1 MPAISAKDDTS
12 ALIPHLCAVVD
23 QAGEALHIVCG
34 FDNSVQMEYAFAR
47 FVDNEIKMADK
58 GVYIPD
64 HSLQHYCFPANTSF
78 KEIRQRADEPGALP
92 AFVRNNGG
100 RKVCDLPL
108 QVASYTYSNR
118 NAFPR
123 GLGPDDIRVLSDP
136 EMSEPL
142 KCEVKQY
149 MERLAVFRKQVG
161 TQERFVTV
169 LDTARGSVVFDD
181 SGYGQLFLEKFLQH
195 LADRFFDPACRN
207 LKRVRETLITN
218 PGSELLA
225 QAAADR
231 RMYSRLDL
239 RLVPERIAYHPNL
252 VIAGQ
257 KKGTSSIHR
266 LGTDMADLRQ
276 LVADYRLHM
285 SERNLYIRALLS
297 VRDQGFAPGFIAS
310 SLLAQQFFSQELDVF
325 RQQGLPPEASSAAS
339 RKAARE
345 LQERFGIEIP
355 EIRTKQTRNP
365 NKIKGHKL

>member
-1 MPAISAKDDTS
+1 M
-12 ALIPHLCAVVD
+12 
-23 QAGEALHIVCG
+23 
-34 FDNSVQMEYAFAR
+34 
-47 FVDNEIKMADK
+47 
-58 GVYIPD
+58 
-64 HSLQHYCFPANTSF
+64 
-78 KEIRQRADEPGALP
+78 
-92 AFVRNNGG
+92 
-100 RKVCDLPL
+100 CDLPL
-108 QVASYTYSNR
+108 QVASYAYSNR
-118 NAFPR
+118 NTFPR

-142 KCEVKQY
+142 KREVKQY
-149 MERLAVFRKQVG
+149 MERLTVFRRQVG

-169 LDTARGSVVFDD
+169 LDTARGAVVFDD

-195 LADRFFDPACRN
+195 LADRFFDPACRE

-225 QAAADR
+225 QAAADS

-252 VIAGQ
+252 VIVGQ
-257 KKGTSSIHR
+257 KEGTSSVHR

-285 SERNLYIRALLS
+285 SERNIYIQALLR

-310 SLLAQQFFSQELDVF
+310 SLLAQQFFSRELDAC
-325 RQQGLPPEASSAAS
+325 RQQSSPPEVSSAAS
-339 RKAARE
+339 RKAVRE
-345 LQERFGIEIP
+345 LKERFGIETP